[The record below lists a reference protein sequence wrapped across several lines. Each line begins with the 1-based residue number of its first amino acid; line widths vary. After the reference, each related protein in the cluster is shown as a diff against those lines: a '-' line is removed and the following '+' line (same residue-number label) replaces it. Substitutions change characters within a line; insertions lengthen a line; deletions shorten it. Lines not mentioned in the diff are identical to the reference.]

1 MTRIS
6 LDRMSD
12 QDTFPEK
19 MEVNEKIIDS
29 PPSEIEHGI
38 IKDWD
43 HEEAV
48 IRRKV
53 DFILIPTL
61 AIAFFAMQ
69 LDRGNIS
76 AVLTSTIT
84 TDLNVTTDQLNVGTQ
99 LLSAGIVLAEIPSNI
114 ILQRLGPRVWL
125 SGQLFAWGLVATFQA
140 FVQSYP
146 AYLATRILLGLCE
159 GGFIPG
165 ALYYLSTW
173 YKKDE
178 TSLRTSLFFYGQMFA
193 SATSS
198 LISAGVLELNGT
210 CGLEGWR
217 WIFLIEGLITL
228 FIGIVFTLLVPPK
241 AGDGRALI
249 GMGRW
254 SYFNERESEIIVNR
268 VLLDDPR
275 KARGHI
281 QITRSDIW
289 ETVKQPRI
297 WQHVLLTLVSMSAFQ
312 GLTQYSPSMIKSI
325 GFSAVEANALASV
338 GVYCGI
344 VWLTILA
351 FFSDRTGHRGP
362 FVMLALTWNVIA
374 YACLR
379 TDPYD
384 SAKWHRYGVI
394 TIANV
399 SYCSMHILNV
409 GWLSLYCKTPQQ
421 RSVAMAL
428 VVMAANCSGISGSQI
443 FRTADAP
450 KYLQGLTAICALAGV
465 AWVQGGFLSVQYYI
479 QRKKAARTDD
489 KESQA
494 NGNL

>member
-1 MTRIS
+1 
-6 LDRMSD
+6 MSD
-12 QDTFPEK
+12 QDTIPEK
-19 MEVNEKIIDS
+19 IVVNEKIIDS

-43 HEEAV
+43 NEEAS
-48 IRRKV
+48 IRRKI

-61 AIAFFAMQ
+61 ALAFFALQ

-84 TDLNVTTDQLNVGTQ
+84 EDLGITTDQVNIGTQ

-114 ILQRLGPRVWL
+114 ILQRIGPRVWL

-146 AYLATRILLGLCE
+146 AYLVTRVLLGLCE

-173 YKKDE
+173 YKKEE
-178 TSLRTSLFFYGQMFA
+178 TSTRTSFFFYGQMFA

-198 LISAGVLELNGT
+198 LISAGVLKLDGT
-210 CGLEGWR
+210 CGMSGWR

-241 AGDGRALI
+241 AGDGRPLI
-249 GMGRW
+249 SMGRW
-254 SYFNERESEIIVNR
+254 SYFTERESQIIVNR

-275 KARGHI
+275 KARGQI
-281 QITRSDIW
+281 QISRSDIW
-289 ETVKQPRI
+289 KTVKQPRI
-297 WQHVLLTLVSMSAFQ
+297 WQHVMLTLVSMSGFQ

-325 GFSAVEANALASV
+325 GFSAVKANALASV

-344 VWLTILA
+344 IWLTILA
-351 FFSDRTGHRGP
+351 FCSDRTGHRGP
-362 FVMLALTWNVIA
+362 FVMIALTWNLISYV
-374 YACLR
+374 CLR
-379 TDPYD
+379 TDSYESP
-384 SAKWHRYGVI
+384 KWHRYGVI

-409 GWLSLYCKTPQQ
+409 GWLSLYCKTPQE
-421 RSVAMAL
+421 RSISMAL
-428 VVMAANCSGISGSQI
+428 VVMAANCAGISGSQI

-450 KYLQGLTAICALAGV
+450 KYLKGLTAICALAGV
-465 AWVQGGFLSVQYYI
+465 AWAQGAFLSVQYYF
-479 QRKKAARTDD
+479 QRKKAASTDD
-489 KESQA
+489 KESQPSSD
-494 NGNL
+494 L